1 MSLESYKKTISD
13 QQQSFGRYTEEPIS
27 SESDLNM
34 QKERS
39 SDIEFQPRTRRKKT
53 GKSKMIICVIIIA
66 VLFLAALKNPSK
78 SEAKVELKSLI
89 TEKFNEKMRDNIT
102 DEDQDALS
110 QIGSGL
116 AMLLAPTLIDK
127 MVETNISNYLFFSTF
142 SAKITFEKNTKT
154 IVSGIILFGNFIP
167 LNSDLKN
174 KL

>member
-13 QQQSFGRYTEEPIS
+13 QQQSFGRYTEESIS

-102 DEDQDALS
+102 DEDQDAMS
-110 QIGSGL
+110 QIGSGI

-127 MVETNISNYLFFSTF
+127 MVETDISNYLFFSTF
-142 SAKITFEKNTKT
+142 SAKITFEENTKT
-154 IVSGIILFGNFIP
+154 IFQASLSLVTLYR
-167 LNSDLKN
+167 
-174 KL
+174 